1 MVPLARGAGG
11 GAAPRR
17 QGARGCHG
25 RPRLGGVSERL
36 TRDSEGTVWRLAGVA
51 GAGGAAQARA
61 RVAEE
66 GRERTAG
73 LRAMQAR
80 GHSDGRG
87 GSAAWGR
94 TRGGAAA
101 RAELGERFSDSENGF
116 FIFGLPNRLSQ
127 IVYSFGKLVS
137 KSFQKF
143 PKVFLCKNFHFAGE
157 SS

>member
-1 MVPLARGAGG
+1 MSR
-11 GAAPRR
+11 
-17 QGARGCHG
+17 

-73 LRAMQAR
+73 LRAMRAR

-101 RAELGERFSDSENGF
+101 RQSSGNVFPTQKTDFSFLACPID
-116 FIFGLPNRLSQ
+116 
-127 IVYSFGKLVS
+127 
-137 KSFQKF
+137 F
-143 PKVFLCKNFHFAGE
+143 PK
-157 SS
+157 SSIRDEKGIELDRIIGWGKYK